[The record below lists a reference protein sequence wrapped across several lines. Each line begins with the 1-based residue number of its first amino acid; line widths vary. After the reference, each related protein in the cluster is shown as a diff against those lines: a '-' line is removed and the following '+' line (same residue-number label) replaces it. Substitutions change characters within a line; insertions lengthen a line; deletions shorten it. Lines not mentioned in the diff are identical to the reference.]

1 MKARTHV
8 IYILSMPTAL
18 INTGTTQSIRGLLDK
33 YPWNVSLHL
42 NPEVRWLNR
51 QSVLTLGDQIL
62 RSTQTQLFGRSGT
75 GHYGVFLLVPEI
87 CSKNLWH
94 YHGFAWIQ
102 SQRRTTKLLRGGARW
117 FTRSVHGFVRNG
129 GCPVPAC
136 FGGSEGVD
144 LDRINPSAQI
154 DLLSKP
160 DAALHYA
167 EKYWIRD
174 GKEELVCVDGRV
186 TR

>member
-1 MKARTHV
+1 LG
-8 IYILSMPTAL
+8 IYIPVMPTAL
-18 INTGTTQSIRGLLDK
+18 INTGPTQSIRGLLDQ

-42 NPEVRWLNR
+42 NPEVRWLDR

-62 RSTQTQLFGRSGT
+62 QSTQTQLFGRSDK

-87 CSKNLWH
+87 CSHDLWH

-102 SQRRTTKLLRGGARW
+102 SQRRTNKLLRGGAKW
-117 FTRSVHGFVRNG
+117 FTRSVHGFIRKG
-129 GCPVPAC
+129 GCRVPGVL
-136 FGGSEGVD
+136 GGNEGLD

-154 DLLSKP
+154 DLLSEP
-160 DAALHYA
+160 AAALRYA
-167 EKYWIRD
+167 EKHWIRD

-186 TR
+186 VR